1 MRRQHEDPEAAAIAA
16 ALAGVTAGTGAP
28 AVPAFTTSGNGVMET
43 GEFVLW
49 RDANFTG
56 PLYDEFNHRSNYNG
70 LTYVGTNISIDNS
83 ASSAANYDATIGVQ
97 AVAAIHRG
105 TGHRLGL
112 ARTLSLLGALA
123 EPDTRA
129 AHARAASPLFAEMGA
144 APDPPPAENRARGG

>member
-56 PLYDEFNHRSNYNG
+56 PLYDEFNHRSNYDG
-70 LTYVGTNISIDNS
+70 LTYVGTNVSIDNS
-83 ASSAANYDATIGVQ
+83 ASSAANYDATTGVQ
-97 AVAAIHRG
+97 AFVLRNWG
-105 TGHRLGL
+105 
-112 ARTLSLLGALA
+112 GAMIQFL
-123 EPDTRA
+123 RQGQV
-129 AHARAASPLFAEMGA
+129 SGVNSWFY
-144 APDPPPAENRARGG
+144 NQ